1 MPFNKEIYSN
11 PYYFFLKKKGENY
24 SLYFSAENT
33 LTEARKKDEVVS
45 IPKNKLK
52 KIAKYI
58 KDVLKK
64 GDKKST
70 KEIKGEL
77 EELVNMDGSL
87 ANSNIP
93 IHNPNISP
101 KKTMDQTV
109 STARITND
117 PISRGYRTYYG
128 ESIDE
133 VDMSGA
139 FGYEET
145 EDMNGRQTFK
155 FLVDKMGLDPD
166 EAKERTKEMGKDPSG
181 KKDKK
186 SKYYNSKNFVTKA
199 TLSEIQREKMIKMLE
214 DMLVNKKNA
223 DELVKTKKET
233 SEQDQEDV
241 DYSIVPKIIEKNI
254 KTLIKQAERHG
265 ISKEEILKM
274 FSDE

>member
-1 MPFNKEIYSN
+1 
-11 PYYFFLKKKGENY
+11 
-24 SLYFSAENT
+24 
-33 LTEARKKDEVVS
+33 
-45 IPKNKLK
+45 
-52 KIAKYI
+52 
-58 KDVLKK
+58 
-64 GDKKST
+64 
-70 KEIKGEL
+70 
-77 EELVNMDGSL
+77 
-87 ANSNIP
+87 
-93 IHNPNISP
+93 
-101 KKTMDQTV
+101 MDQTV